1 MEQQLQT
8 LAMLEEGECAV
19 VSALHMNGAIRR
31 RLQDIGLIAGTMVHC
46 LQKSPSGNPAA
57 YRIRGA
63 VIALRKDDAKGIE
76 ITRSF

>member
-19 VSALHMNGAIRR
+19 VSALRMSGAIRR
-31 RLQDIGLIAGTMVHC
+31 RLQDIGLIAGTTVHC

-63 VIALRKDDAKGIE
+63 VIALRKEDANGIE